1 MCSLLAH
8 GYKII
13 YVQKYIT
20 CLFPAIMNFTCY
32 LFADNVYSM
41 YHVWLIAKSVSWHVH
56 VHLVHK

>member
-8 GYKII
+8 GCTE
-13 YVQKYIT
+13 VHN
-20 CLFPAIMNFTCY
+20 LFISSNNEFYLY
-32 LFADNVYSM
+32 LFAEYVYSM